1 MHYYIIRY
9 HLYPCMYFAIVL
21 LIVHNIPG
29 LSRVRNFKPTLLTT
43 FNGTTHMRNIMYCL
57 CIILVNC
64 ITSEWTETLGA
75 IFVSV
80 NKNTCNHLQFLFCKY
95 TLIFSSCLFLGGKMA
110 SSYPLRCK
118 SLCIPYLYKDGCPIS
133 AQGGRCPSHHAKLND
148 LYVDSHC
155 HLDDMAAKYK
165 FNLSEI
171 HPPPSTC
178 PWLCNKLCLSFKLS
192 LS

>member
-9 HLYPCMYFAIVL
+9 HLYTCMYFAIVL

-95 TLIFSSCLFLGGKMA
+95 TLIFLSCLFLAGKMA
-110 SSYPLRCK
+110 SSYTLQCK
-118 SLCIPYLYKDGCPIS
+118 SLCIKVPVQRWMPHFC
-133 AQGGRCPSHHAKLND
+133 QGWL
-148 LYVDSHC
+148 V
-155 HLDDMAAKYK
+155 
-165 FNLSEI
+165 SE
-171 HPPPSTC
+171 SSC
-178 PWLCNKLCLSFKLS
+178 KAE
-192 LS
+192 